1 MVGNYPGSGG
11 TVETGSIVYAAQQG
25 SEIGRVGP
33 IGKEQIQAAEQT
45 LREYKQGKYALE
57 NRIIENDQWYK
68 MRHWGQI
75 KRGSKNPGDPEPTSA
90 YLFNSIANKHAD
102 AMDSY
107 PVPNVFPREQSDEAD
122 AELLSSILPVVL
134 EQNNYE
140 QTYSDMWWYKLK
152 TGTGVTGVFWSPTK
166 NNGLGDIDIRDL
178 DLLNLFWEPGITH
191 IQKSK
196 NIFHVDVIDME
207 TAEQR
212 YPFLADALL
221 GHAIDIA
228 QYVHDENLDTTKKTT
243 IVDWYY
249 KVSRNGRDV
258 LHYCKFCCGEVIY
271 ASENDPEYAERGYYD
286 HGKYPFVF
294 DTLFPEPGMP
304 TGFGYIDI
312 CKSPQMYIDKMDQV
326 LMKHAVMGA
335 RQRFFV
341 RADGSINEDEYA
353 ELTKDFVHYSGSG
366 DPRDSIIPIEIPP
379 ISGIYMDVRNTQV
392 EQMKETSGNRDF
404 SQGST
409 ASGVTAASAIAA
421 LQEAGNKL
429 SRDMIKSSYRAFSQI
444 GYLCIDLIRQFYTG
458 DRWFRVVGK
467 RGETKF
473 VQFSGQSIAA
483 KPQGNEFGIDFG
495 YRMPIFD
502 IRVTAQKS
510 SPFSTVAQNERAKEL
525 YGMGFFRPDLADQA
539 LAALD
544 MMDFEG
550 IDKVRDRIT
559 QNSMLYQQVQQM
571 SQLLMSM
578 SAELD
583 ALKGSAYTPQVAQ
596 MIGMQAQ
603 GTPISGASGASGAE
617 TQENALGDAL
627 SQARNSTAGAA
638 REREASASTP
648 KV

>member
-1 MVGNYPGSGG
+1 
-11 TVETGSIVYAAQQG
+11 
-25 SEIGRVGP
+25 
-33 IGKEQIQAAEQT
+33 
-45 LREYKQGKYALE
+45 
-57 NRIIENDQWYK
+57 
-68 MRHWGQI
+68 
-75 KRGSKNPGDPEPTSA
+75 
-90 YLFNSIANKHAD
+90 
-102 AMDSY
+102 
-107 PVPNVFPREQSDEAD
+107 
-122 AELLSSILPVVL
+122 
-134 EQNNYE
+134 
-140 QTYSDMWWYKLK
+140 
-152 TGTGVTGVFWSPTK
+152 
-166 NNGLGDIDIRDL
+166 
-178 DLLNLFWEPGITH
+178 
-191 IQKSK
+191 
-196 NIFHVDVIDME
+196 
-207 TAEQR
+207 
-212 YPFLADALL
+212 
-221 GHAIDIA
+221 
-228 QYVHDENLDTTKKTT
+228 
-243 IVDWYY
+243 
-249 KVSRNGRDV
+249 
-258 LHYCKFCCGEVIY
+258 
-271 ASENDPEYAERGYYD
+271 
-286 HGKYPFVF
+286 
-294 DTLFPEPGMP
+294 MP

-312 CKSPQMYIDKMDQV
+312 CKSPQMYIDKVDQV
-326 LMKHAVMGA
+326 LLKHAVIGA

-341 RADGSINEDEYA
+341 RGDGSINEDEYA
-353 ELTKDFVHYSGSG
+353 DLTKDFVHYNGSG

-473 VQFSGQSIAA
+473 VQFNGQSIAA

-571 SQLLMSM
+571 SQLLISM

-603 GTPISGASGASGAE
+603 GTPISGASVASGAE

-627 SQARNSTAGAA
+627 LQARNSTAGAA
-638 REREASASTP
+638 RERAASASTP